1 MSAFREKKVS
11 SKDDW
16 IKDDSDASVGGN
28 EEAEQSEG
36 ESEDDEDLDETINN
50 VEERKPL
57 SKSVSKQPLS
67 KKEKAALKVKEL
79 EELDDIFSE
88 FGIDVKKS
96 GSGSGEMADASAMN
110 GGQTDQAEGGE
121 DNPDDKKKK
130 KKKKPKKKP
139 EDNSMVPTMSKEE
152 ARAKLAKKIN
162 AGTKS
167 KMTDAASE
175 ALKAGD
181 GKAKKMSKSQ
191 RKKTLP
197 EWDR

>member
-1 MSAFREKKVS
+1 
-11 SKDDW
+11 
-16 IKDDSDASVGGN
+16 
-28 EEAEQSEG
+28 
-36 ESEDDEDLDETINN
+36 
-50 VEERKPL
+50 
-57 SKSVSKQPLS
+57 
-67 KKEKAALKVKEL
+67 
-79 EELDDIFSE
+79 
-88 FGIDVKKS
+88 
-96 GSGSGEMADASAMN
+96 MADASAMN

-139 EDNSMVPTMSKEE
+139 EDDSMVPTMSKEE

-191 RKKTLP
+191 RKKNLP